1 MFVAVAERHS
11 KELPNGTVSLS
22 LMCGIKPIVEAYDV
36 AGKPIG
42 TIPND
47 TTSSAFR
54 SDLEG
59 AFAREKFPDVITII
73 VANTMK
79 VRGM

>member
-36 AGKPIG
+36 SGKPIG
-42 TIPND
+42 TIPSD

-54 SDLEG
+54 SDS
-59 AFAREKFPDVITII
+59 
-73 VANTMK
+73 
-79 VRGM
+79 